1 LPRNWLHCANTA
13 VKNNRVPKASLQAA
27 TVGGSADEIEAA
39 FYEALQ
45 SGDIDRL
52 MACWADEE
60 DIVCVH
66 PGGPRLL
73 GAVSIRN
80 SFETMFANGVIPAHP
95 EHVRKVVSLTCAV
108 HNLVERIELNLVEGT
123 QVAYVLAT
131 NVYMRTAQGWRLVAH
146 HASPGTPQEMLAHV
160 ETLPAVLH

>member
-1 LPRNWLHCANTA
+1 MT
-13 VKNNRVPKASLQAA
+13 KAKLQAA
-27 TVGGSADEIEAA
+27 TIGGSADEIEAA

-45 SGDIDRL
+45 SGDIERL

-73 GAVSIRN
+73 GANSIRN
-80 SFETMFANGVIPAHP
+80 SFETMFGNGVIPAHP
-95 EHVRKVVSLTCAV
+95 EHVRKVVSITSAV
-108 HNLVERIELNLVEGT
+108 HNLVERIELNLQEGT

-131 NVYMRTAQGWRLVAH
+131 NVYMRTAQGWRMVAH
-146 HASPGTPQEMLAHV
+146 HASPGTPQELLAHV
-160 ETLPAVLH
+160 DALPSVLH